1 MINWHQGAAKLRYA
15 RDGEAGPSVVLIHE
29 LGGSLDS
36 WDGVVASLDKDFR
49 ILRYDM
55 RGAGQSETPPKP
67 FTIDDWVED
76 LRDLLAATKLP
87 PPYHLVGG
95 AVGALIATAYA
106 LKYPQALASVTL
118 LAAALGAS
126 PARREEMIARTKVVL
141 EKGMAEIT
149 DAALERSYPPVVR
162 HDKAQFERFRQ
173 GMLRANV
180 QGYVYCNLVLANTN
194 LESRLGE
201 LKVPV
206 QFIAGIH
213 DPLRTPAIVKDLAA
227 KVPAARFEEVN
238 SGHFMHVQTPQL
250 VADKIRAF
258 VSQHQAK

>member
-1 MINWHQGAAKLRYA
+1 MIGFHQGAAKLRYA
-15 RDGEAGPSVVLIHE
+15 RDGETGPSVVLIHE

-36 WDGVVASLDKDFR
+36 WDGVVAALEKDFR

-55 RGAGQSETPPKP
+55 RGAGQSETPAKG
-67 FTIDDWVED
+67 FTLDDWIAD
-76 LRDLLAATKLP
+76 LADLLAASKLSQ
-87 PPYHLVGG
+87 PYHLVGG
-95 AVGALIATAYA
+95 AVGALIATGYA
-106 LKYPQALASVTL
+106 LKYPQQLGSVTL

-126 PARREEMIARTKVVL
+126 PPRREEMVARTKVVL

-149 DAALERSYPPVVR
+149 DSSLERSYPPAVR
-162 HDKAQFERFRQ
+162 HDPQRFQRFRD

-180 QGYVYCNLVLANTN
+180 QGYVYCNLVLANSN

-201 LKVPV
+201 LKVPT

-213 DPLRTPAIVKDLAA
+213 DPLRTPEIVSGLAA
-227 KVPAARFEEVN
+227 KVPGAKYEAVD

-250 VADKIRAF
+250 VADRIRAF
-258 VSQHQAK
+258 VTAHAK

>member
-1 MINWHQGAAKLRYA
+1 MINWHQGAARLRYA
-15 RDGEAGPSVVLIHE
+15 RDGENGPSVVLIHE

-36 WDGVVASLDKDFR
+36 WDGVVTALDKDFR

-55 RGAGQSETPPKP
+55 RGAGQSETPAKG
-67 FTIDDWVED
+67 FALDDWIED
-76 LRDLLAATKLP
+76 LHDLLAATKLP

-95 AVGALIATAYA
+95 AVGALIATGSA
-106 LKYPQALASVTL
+106 LKHPQQLASVTL

-126 PARREEMIARTKVVL
+126 PARREEMISRTKVVL

-149 DAALERSYPPVVR
+149 DAALEKSYPPSVR
-162 HDKAQFERFRQ
+162 HDPARFARFRE

-194 LESRLGE
+194 LEGRLPE
-201 LKVPV
+201 LKVPT
-206 QFIAGIH
+206 QFIAGVH
-213 DPLRTPAIVKDLAA
+213 DPLRTPAIVSDLAA
-227 KVPAARFEEVN
+227 KVPGAKYEAVN
-238 SGHFMHVQTPQL
+238 SGHFMHVQTPEL

-258 VSQHQAK
+258 VKAHVK

>member
-1 MINWHQGAAKLRYA
+1 MTNIHQGTVKLRYA
-15 RDGEAGPSVVLIHE
+15 RDGERGPSVVLIHE

-36 WDGVVASLDKDFR
+36 WDGVVASLAKDFR
-49 ILRYDM
+49 VLRYDM
-55 RGAGQSETPPKP
+55 RGAGESETPSKG

-76 LRDLLAATKLP
+76 LRDLIAATKLP

-141 EKGMAEIT
+141 EKGI
-149 DAALERSYPPVVR
+149 AAIIDSSLQRSYPPAVR
-162 HDKAQFERFRQ
+162 RDQARFERFRQ
-173 GMLRANV
+173 TMLHANV
-180 QGYVYCNLVLANTN
+180 QGYVYCNMVLAYTN
-194 LESRLGE
+194 LEARLPDV
-201 LKVPV
+201 KVPT

-213 DPLRTPAIVKDLAA
+213 DPLRTPEIVKGLAA
-227 KVPAARFEEVN
+227 RVPGARFEAID

-250 VADKIRAF
+250 VADRVSAF
-258 VSQHQAK
+258 VLAHVK

>member
-1 MINWHQGAAKLRYA
+1 MTNWHQGAAKLRYA
-15 RDGEAGPSVVLIHE
+15 RDGESGPGVVLIHE

-36 WDGVVASLDKDFR
+36 WDGVVSALDKDFR

-55 RGAGQSETPPKP
+55 RGAGQSETPAKG
-67 FTIDDWVED
+67 FTLDDWIED
-76 LRDLLAATKLP
+76 LHGLLAATKLP
-87 PPYHLVGG
+87 QPYHLVGG
-95 AVGALIATAYA
+95 AVGALIATGYA
-106 LKYPQALASVTL
+106 LKYPRELASVTL

-149 DAALERSYPPVVR
+149 DTALEKSYPPAVR
-162 HDKAQFERFRQ
+162 HDPARFARFRE
-173 GMLRANV
+173 GMLHANV

-194 LESRLGE
+194 LESRLPE
-201 LKVPV
+201 LKVPS
-206 QFIAGIH
+206 QFIAGMH
-213 DPLRTPAIVKDLAA
+213 DPLRTPAIVSDLAA
-227 KVPAARFEEVN
+227 KVPGAKYEAVD

-258 VSQHQAK
+258 VTAHVK

>member
-1 MINWHQGAAKLRYA
+1 MTNIHQGAVKLRYA
-15 RDGEAGPSVVLIHE
+15 GDGEIGPSVVLIHE

-36 WDGVVASLDKDFR
+36 WDGVVAALQKDFR
-49 ILRYDM
+49 TLRYDM
-55 RGAGQSETPPKP
+55 RGAGESETPPKG

-76 LRDLLAATKLP
+76 LHDLLAATRLP
-87 PPYHLVGG
+87 QPYHLVGG

-106 LKYPQALASVTL
+106 LKYPQQLKSVTL

-126 PARREEMIARTKVVL
+126 PARREQMIARTKVVL

-149 DAALERSYPPVVR
+149 DAALELSYPPAVR
-162 HDKAQFERFRQ
+162 HDKARFERFRQ
-173 GMLRANV
+173 TMLRANV

-194 LESRLGE
+194 LEARLPDV
-201 LKVPV
+201 KVPTY
-206 QFIAGIH
+206 FIAGIH
-213 DPLRTPAIVKDLAA
+213 DPLRTPEIIKGLAA
-227 KVPAARFEEVN
+227 KMPGAKFEQVD

-258 VSQHQAK
+258 VTAHVK

>member
-1 MINWHQGAAKLRYA
+1 MTDFHQGAAKLRYA
-15 RDGEAGPSVVLIHE
+15 RDGENGPSVVLIHE

-36 WDGVVASLDKDFR
+36 WDGVVTALDKDFR

-55 RGAGQSETPPKP
+55 RGAGQSETPAKG
-67 FTIDDWVED
+67 FTLDDWIED

-95 AVGALIATAYA
+95 AVGALIATGYA
-106 LKYPQALASVTL
+106 LKYPQQLASVTL

-149 DAALERSYPPVVR
+149 DAALEKSYPPAVR
-162 HDKAQFERFRQ
+162 HDPARFARFRE

-194 LESRLGE
+194 LEARLPE
-201 LKVPV
+201 LKVPT

-213 DPLRTPAIVKDLAA
+213 DPLRTPAIVSDLAA
-227 KVPAARFEEVN
+227 KVPGAKYEAVD

-258 VSQHQAK
+258 VTAHVK